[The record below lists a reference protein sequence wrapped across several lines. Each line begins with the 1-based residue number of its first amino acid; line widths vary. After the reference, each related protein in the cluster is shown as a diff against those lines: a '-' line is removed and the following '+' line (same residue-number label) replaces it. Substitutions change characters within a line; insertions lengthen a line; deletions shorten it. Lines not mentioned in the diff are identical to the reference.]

1 MRYFF
6 PITLLTAALALL
18 FVGTAY
24 ASPAPAVAGLTL
36 ALGGYR
42 AAIRSLD
49 NDPSASEA
57 GGTRAS
63 RRADAWEPTYAPRVR
78 TSYRLGAN
86 PLRVASSAFA
96 GVFAFCVAFVASF
109 GL

>member
-1 MRYFF
+1 MRYLI
-6 PITLLTAALALL
+6 PTTLLAAARPLIFTGA
-18 FVGTAY
+18 AHANPSY
-24 ASPAPAVAGLTL
+24 AVAGLTL

-42 AAIRSLD
+42 AALRAVD
-49 NDPSASEA
+49 APDASEA

-96 GVFAFCVAFVASF
+96 GLVTFYAAFVATF